1 MRTAGQAGV
10 GKKGCIVC
18 KEFKHNN
25 KTNSKTICFI
35 FAPVTKHSLL
45 PGQMAS
51 TYSSPQMRK
60 QSRLMGQVGLLMW
73 VAVQGRGW
81 RNKRGWRPRD

>member
-18 KEFKHNN
+18 REFKHNN
-25 KTNSKTICFI
+25 KTNSKSICFI
-35 FAPVTKHSLL
+35 FAPVTKHPLL

-51 TYSSPQMRK
+51 TYSSLPMRK
-60 QSRLMGQVGLLMW
+60 QSGLRGQVGLLMW
-73 VAVQGRGW
+73 VAVQGRDW
-81 RNKRGWRPRD
+81 RNKRGWRPKD